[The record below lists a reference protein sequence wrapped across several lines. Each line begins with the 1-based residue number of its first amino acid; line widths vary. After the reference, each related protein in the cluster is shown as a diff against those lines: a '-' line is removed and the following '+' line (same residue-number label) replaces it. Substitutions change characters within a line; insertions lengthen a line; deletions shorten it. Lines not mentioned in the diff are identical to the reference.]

1 MNQNKGKD
9 KKRGEDNKGNEKEKI
24 EEENY
29 EEIEHL
35 NNDEKGE
42 GKSGKDEKHLKLVYH
57 VTT

>member
-42 GKSGKDEKHLKLVYH
+42 GKSGKDEKHLKLV
-57 VTT
+57 T